1 MEDLIISMESTS
13 DISEEFIKKYD
24 IKIAPME
31 FFVGGEIISTKT
43 DDVVSSRLYAR
54 MRAGEKTSTSQ
65 INETAYEEFFGE
77 LLKENKTILH
87 IAFSSGLSGS
97 VNSAKSAASK
107 LNNSFGEK
115 IIVID
120 SLGGCQGQ
128 VILGVLAREFSK
140 TAKDIYEVANYV
152 ESIKL
157 NIIHKFSVD
166 NLKYLANGGR
176 ISGATALVG
185 NLLSIKP
192 IIKVDTEGKLVSF
205 MKVISR
211 KKALKTLV
219 NQFKEEVDKNS
230 KFCFISHSDCE
241 GDALFMKGI
250 IEKETEFEP
259 ILSNIGPVL
268 GCHCGPGTVA
278 MFYVGEKR

>member
-1 MEDLIISMESTS
+1 MKDLIISMESTS
-13 DISEEFIKKYD
+13 DISKDFMIKYD
-24 IKIAPME
+24 IRVSPME
-31 FFVGGEIISTKT
+31 FFVGGEMISTKEH
-43 DDVVSSRLYAR
+43 DVVSSKLYER

-65 INETAYEEFFGE
+65 INEIAYEEFFAG
-77 LLKENKTILH
+77 LLNENKPILH

-97 VNSAKSAASK
+97 INCAKAAANK
-107 LNNSFGEK
+107 LNSSFGEK

-140 TAKDIYEVANYV
+140 IAKDIYEVANYI
-152 ESIKL
+152 EDIKHK
-157 NIIHKFSVD
+157 IVHKFSVD
-166 NLKYLANGGR
+166 NLKYLASGGR
-176 ISGATALVG
+176 ISSATAIVG

-192 IIKVDTEGKLVSF
+192 IIKVDNDGRLVSF

-219 NQFKEEVDKNS
+219 NQFKEEVDEKS
-230 KFCFISHSDCE
+230 QFCFISHSDCKE
-241 GDALFMKGI
+241 DALFMKDLV
-250 IEKETEFEP
+250 EKETKFTP
-259 ILSNIGPVL
+259 IISNIGPVL

-278 MFYVGEKR
+278 MFYVGSK

>member
-1 MEDLIISMESTS
+1 MKDLIISMESTS
-13 DISEEFIKKYD
+13 DISEEMAKKYD
-24 IKIAPME
+24 IRVAPME
-31 FFVGGEIISTKT
+31 FFVGGEMISTKT
-43 DDVVSSRLYAR
+43 DDVVSSKLYER

-65 INETAYEEFFGE
+65 INETTYEEFFAE
-77 LLKENKTILH
+77 LLKEDKPILH

-97 VNSAKSAASK
+97 VNSAKAAASR

-115 IIVID
+115 IVVVD
-120 SLGGCQGQ
+120 SLCGCQGQ
-128 VILGVLAREFSK
+128 VILGILAREFENS
-140 TAKDIYEVANYV
+140 AKDIYDVANYIENV
-152 ESIKL
+152 KI
-157 NIIHKFSVD
+157 NVIHKFSVD

-176 ISGATALVG
+176 ISGTTALVG

-205 MKVISR
+205 TKVISR
-211 KKALKTLV
+211 KKAIKTLV

-241 GDALFMKGI
+241 EDALFMKDLV
-250 IEKETEFEP
+250 EKETGFKT
-259 ILSNIGPVL
+259 IISNIGPVL